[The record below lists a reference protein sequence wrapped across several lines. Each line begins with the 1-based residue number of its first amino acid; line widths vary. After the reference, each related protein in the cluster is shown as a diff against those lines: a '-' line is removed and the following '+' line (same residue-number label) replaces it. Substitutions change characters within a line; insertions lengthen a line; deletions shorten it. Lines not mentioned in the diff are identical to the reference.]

1 MWVYLILSLF
11 IFLIGTLGLIM
22 HYKNFIFVLICLEM
36 ILLSINILFVSSSI
50 FFDDLTGQIYSLLI
64 LSIAASESALGLTLF
79 IVYYRL
85 RGVITIDSIN
95 SLKG

>member
-1 MWVYLILSLF
+1 
-11 IFLIGTLGLIM
+11 M